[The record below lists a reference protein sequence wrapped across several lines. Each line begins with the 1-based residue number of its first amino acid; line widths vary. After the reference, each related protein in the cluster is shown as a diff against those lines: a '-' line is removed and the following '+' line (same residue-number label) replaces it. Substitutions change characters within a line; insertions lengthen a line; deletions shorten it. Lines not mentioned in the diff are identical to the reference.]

1 MMPIHFYLPDQRQAW
16 DRLNLDLMSKRS
28 GFSPKTI
35 AQLFVS
41 GQLALHAMA
50 TAEAEFG
57 YLALLKVSVAEE
69 PWLQVFWCET
79 RPVRSLRHERD
90 WLQQAADYLVRVAR
104 EAGCCEVKIAV
115 AQDHPSRD
123 WLDRL
128 KAVGF
133 EPRQVELG
141 IRVKQE
147 NSQWVA

>member
-1 MMPIHFYLPDQRQAW
+1 MPVHFYLPDQRQAW
-16 DRLNLDLMSKRS
+16 DRLDLELMAKRS

-41 GQLALHAMA
+41 GQLSLHAMA
-50 TAEAEFG
+50 THEAEFG
-57 YLALLKVSVAEE
+57 YLALLKVAVAEE

-79 RPVRSLRHERD
+79 RPVRSLRNERD

-104 EAGCCEVKIAV
+104 DTGCCEVKITV
-115 AQDHPSRD
+115 AQDHPSKD

-128 KAVGF
+128 KSVGF
-133 EPRQVELG
+133 TPRQVELG
-141 IRVKQE
+141 LKVKQE